1 MKIRFGNTD
10 DVACME
16 NLGAAIWKGTDRIG
30 RLPLGGK
37 KNKGWSE
44 ADRSYYM
51 LGSDRSTVPS
61 LFV

>member
-10 DVACME
+10 DVASMGK
-16 NLGAAIWKGTDRIG
+16 LGAAIWKGTDRIG
-30 RLPLGGK
+30 RLPLSGK

-44 ADRSYYM
+44 ADRSYM